1 MTTSNYLNLDC
12 PIAES
17 LSIVGDQWT
26 LLIIRDA
33 LIGVSSF
40 TGFEQSLGI
49 SRRLLS
55 RRLKE
60 MEENGLIDRVP
71 VKEGAA
77 RMKYV
82 PTRKGAEL
90 SMVIMAFAD
99 WGERW
104 YPGKRGPRYE
114 HTHIPSGKVIR
125 PAMVRGDTEKAV
137 PMQEC
142 SSVPSAA
149 AGAISPAQQNNT
161 NDSAVEFKA
170 SQGK

>member
-33 LIGVSSF
+33 LTGVSSF

-60 MEENGLIDRVP
+60 MEEGGLIDRVP

-90 SMVIMAFAD
+90 SMVLMAFAD

-104 YPGKRGPRYE
+104 QPGKRGPRYE
-114 HTHIPSGKVIR
+114 HTHIPTGKEIR
-125 PAMVRGDTEKAV
+125 PAMVRVDTNEAV

-142 SSVPSAA
+142 ASLPAA
-149 AGAISPAQQNNT
+149 ASMVSPEQRAHIKERVAQI
-161 NDSAVEFKA
+161 KA
-170 SQGK
+170 AAEN

>member
-33 LIGVSSF
+33 LTGISSF

-71 VKEGAA
+71 VKDGAA

-82 PTRKGAEL
+82 ATRKGAEL
-90 SMVIMAFAD
+90 SMVLMAFAD

-125 PAMVRGDTEKAV
+125 PAMVRGDTERAV

-142 SSVPSAA
+142 ASLPSDVAETN
-149 AGAISPAQQNNT
+149 SPERQRYME
-161 NDSAVEFKA
+161 DRSAEIKA
-170 SQGK
+170 SRNK

>member
-33 LIGVSSF
+33 LTGVSSF

-60 MEENGLIDRVP
+60 MEESGLIDRVP

-82 PTRKGAEL
+82 PTRKG
-90 SMVIMAFAD
+90 
-99 WGERW
+99 
-104 YPGKRGPRYE
+104 
-114 HTHIPSGKVIR
+114 
-125 PAMVRGDTEKAV
+125 
-137 PMQEC
+137 
-142 SSVPSAA
+142 
-149 AGAISPAQQNNT
+149 
-161 NDSAVEFKA
+161 
-170 SQGK
+170 

>member
-33 LIGVSSF
+33 LTGVSSF

-60 MEENGLIDRVP
+60 MEESGLIDRVP

-90 SMVIMAFAD
+90 SMVLMAFAD

-114 HTHIPSGKVIR
+114 HTHVPSGKEIH
-125 PAMVRGDTEKAV
+125 PAMVRSDTGKSV

-142 SSVPSAA
+142 ASLPSAVAGTTSPERQRYMDERA
-149 AGAISPAQQNNT
+149 AEI
-161 NDSAVEFKA
+161 KA
-170 SQGK
+170 AKAK